1 MKIDKKSFST
11 VEVRSKLEHFCAYQ
25 ERCYYEVEQK
35 LFDFQLSTSE
45 REAILI
51 YLIENNYINEERF
64 ASIYTQS
71 KLHQK
76 KWGKVRIKIELKARK
91 ISEYLINKSLKEID
105 DEEYFRTFETLAEKH
120 WDSILERNSLKKN
133 KKFCDFLL
141 RKGWEKELVYAK
153 VKDLT

>member
-11 VEVRSKLEHFCAYQ
+11 AEVRSKLEHFCAYQ

-105 DEEYFRTFETLAEKH
+105 EQEYFHTFETLAEKH

>member
-35 LFDFQLSTSE
+35 LYDFQLSTSE
-45 REAILI
+45 REAVLI

-120 WDSILERNSLKKN
+120 WDSILEQNKFKKN
-133 KKFCDFLL
+133 KKFCDYLL

-153 VKDLT
+153 VKELI

>member
-35 LFDFQLSTSE
+35 LYDFQLSTSE
-45 REAILI
+45 REAVLI

-105 DEEYFRTFETLAEKH
+105 TEEYFHTFETLAEKH
-120 WDSILERNSLKKN
+120 WYSILEQNKLKKN
-133 KKFCDFLL
+133 KKFCDYLL

-153 VKDLT
+153 VKDLI